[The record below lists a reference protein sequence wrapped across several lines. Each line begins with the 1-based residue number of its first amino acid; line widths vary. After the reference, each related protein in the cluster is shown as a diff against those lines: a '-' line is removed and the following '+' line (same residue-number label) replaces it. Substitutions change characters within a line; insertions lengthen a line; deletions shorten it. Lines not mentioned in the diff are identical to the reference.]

1 MSERLTLIEVEV
13 EFRRPLATVTGT
25 FPTRRS
31 VLVGIEDAGTTGW
44 GEAPAFPS
52 GRFGSA
58 DEAFADLAAP
68 AGWSHGEPTVPIA
81 RAAIQ
86 AARADVGARRAGRP
100 LYEWLGASG
109 APVAA
114 RHPIGL
120 LDPDLAEQEAD
131 WLDTHNI
138 TAVKVKIAPGHDL
151 EPLAKLRE
159 ALPALDIGVDAN
171 GSYRDP
177 GDPVFPG
184 LADLGVSFIEQPLPP
199 GDLASHR
206 LLREELDVPV
216 CLDESIG
223 SVNDVAAALEAG
235 AADQLAIKLNRHG
248 LTALK
253 AILGMA
259 RRLDVGVR
267 VGGTFDTSIGRRHL
281 LAAAGLPGVVG
292 AAVGPPAAYLA
303 NDVADYPAVVAGSI
317 APTDATGLGTEPDA
331 RALERLELRRITVE
345 I

>member
-1 MSERLTLIEVEV
+1 MSERLTLIEIEV
-13 EFRRPLATVTGT
+13 EFRRPLATVAGT

-31 VLVGIEDAGTTGW
+31 VLVGIEDAGTIGW
-44 GEAPAFPS
+44 GEAPSFPS
-52 GRFGSA
+52 GRFGSS
-58 DEAFADLAAP
+58 DEAFSDLAAP
-68 AGWSHGEPTVPIA
+68 ARWSHGEPMVPIA
-81 RAAIQ
+81 RAAIE
-86 AARADVGARRAGRP
+86 AARADADARRAGRP
-100 LYEWLGASG
+100 LYDWLGASG

-120 LDPDLAEQEAD
+120 LDPGRAEQEAA
-131 WLDTHNI
+131 WLDAHSV

-151 EPLAKLRE
+151 EPLAKLRG

-184 LADLGVSFIEQPLPP
+184 LAELGVSFIEQPLPP

-223 SVNDVAAALEAG
+223 SVSDAAVALEAA

-253 AILGMA
+253 EILEMA
-259 RRLDVGVR
+259 HRHDVGVR
-267 VGGTFDTSIGRRHL
+267 IGGTFDTSIGRRHL

-292 AAVGPPAAYLA
+292 AAVGPPAAYLSD
-303 NDVADYPAVVAGSI
+303 DVADYPAVAAGLV
-317 APTDATGLGTEPDA
+317 APTETAGLGTDPDA
-331 RALERLELRRITVE
+331 RALQRLELRRITVE

>member
-1 MSERLTLIEVEV
+1 VSERLTLVEIEV
-13 EFRRPLATVTGT
+13 EFRRPFATVAGT

-31 VLVGIEDAGTTGW
+31 VLVRIEDAGLIGW

-58 DEAFADLAAP
+58 NEAFADLAAP
-68 AGWSHGEPTVPIA
+68 AGWSQGEPTVPIA
-81 RAAIQ
+81 RAAVQ
-86 AARADVGARRAGRP
+86 AARADASARRAGRP
-100 LYEWLGASG
+100 LHHWLGASG
-109 APVAA
+109 APVTA

-120 LDPDLAEQEAD
+120 LDPNLAEQEAA

-151 EPLAKLRE
+151 EPVAKLRA
-159 ALPALDIGVDAN
+159 ALPTLDIGVDAN

-177 GDPVFPG
+177 SDPVFSG
-184 LADLGVSFIEQPLPP
+184 LAELDVSFIEQPLAP

-206 LLREELDVPV
+206 LLRDKLALPV
-216 CLDESIG
+216 CLDESIS
-223 SVNDVAAALEAG
+223 SVNDVAAVLEVG

-248 LTALK
+248 LTDLK
-253 AILGMA
+253 EILRMA
-259 RRLDVGVR
+259 RRHDVGVR
-267 VGGTFDTSIGRRHL
+267 IGGTFDTSIGRRHL

-303 NDVADYPAVVAGSI
+303 DDVADYPAVAAGSV
-317 APTDATGLGTEPDA
+317 APTDAAGLGTKPDA
-331 RALERLELRRITVE
+331 GALQRLELRRTTIE